1 MEKFGEKIR
10 TIECDDCFNL
20 NILNKVTF
28 NNYDDTILP
37 SFTTYLPLGGKKGI
51 FDHLATSCPSSH

>member
-37 SFTTYLPLGGKKGI
+37 SFTTYIHLGEH
-51 FDHLATSCPSSH
+51 FSP